1 MQLIVTKQERKKIL
15 LSGKGVNKA
24 QAIVAAIVEKAG
36 VVIYVCIEGIA
47 GGAYIRINTN
57 Y

>member
-1 MQLIVTKQERKKIL
+1 ML
-15 LSGKGVNKA
+15 LGSDCVNKA
-24 QAIVAAIVEKAG
+24 QAVVAAIVEKAG
-36 VVIYVCIEGIA
+36 VVIYVCMEGIA